1 MAGLYAQYGARFK
14 QLVQEYG
21 RVAIGVHLAVS
32 TCSIG
37 GLYYAIDHGVDVKK
51 IMSSWGLGG
60 GDTPR
65 EEEAPSDDSYFS
77 KIKQVAVDGGTLAF
91 AIGLNGTLL
100 PLRLPVTVGLTPVVA
115 RYLRPY
121 LGAGSGMMK
130 K

>member
-77 KIKQVAVDGGTLAF
+77 KIKQGTCGRIWGRA
-91 AIGLNGTLL
+91 AE
-100 PLRLPVTVGLTPVVA
+100 
-115 RYLRPY
+115 
-121 LGAGSGMMK
+121 
-130 K
+130 